1 MHGGLSPFCFDATL
15 EQWLFLAGGGTKSI
29 PIAWTLGLGPGRKKS
44 ALQVDKQR
52 EQLISPLMF
61 SHFCCRFVLSLF
73 LFSASNASFSGRE
86 SPGLKSALWKT
97 GV

>member
-1 MHGGLSPFCFDATL
+1 MHGARVHSVLMPLWNSGYSWQEAVLKAFRLL
-15 EQWLFLAGGGTKSI
+15 EHW
-29 PIAWTLGLGPGRKKS
+29 AWALGEKKS

-73 LFSASNASFSGRE
+73 LFSASNASFAGRE
-86 SPGLKSALWKT
+86 SPGLKSAL
-97 GV
+97 